1 MNAPPLVRAYA
12 NLQPAVGAGE
22 LISEIQRD
30 REHAV
35 GKGNGGVGESAAY
48 LSVAR
53 VRGKEGKGKII
64 TAAGRAAVAVK
75 TALVRKSRALGK
87 EVCVSD
93 NEASNSPQKDFDY
106 CLCELPW

>member
-1 MNAPPLVRAYA
+1 MNAPPVRAYA

-64 TAAGRAAVAVK
+64 TADGRAAVAVEP
-75 TALVRKSRALGK
+75 ALIGKSRALGK
-87 EVCVSD
+87 EACVGD
-93 NEASNSPQKDFDY
+93 TKTGHRRQKDFDY
-106 CLCELPW
+106 CLCELPV